1 MTAEPERALVGVE
14 DIAAF
19 TEIWWREQG
28 RRGVRVSARTV
39 RRWIRHA
46 TDPLPAS
53 RIDLG
58 GPWTAVPSEVR
69 VWLAR
74 HLLIST
80 RMSAPAPIARR
91 G

>member
-1 MTAEPERALVGVE
+1 VTSERSLIGVE

-19 TEIWWREQG
+19 AEIWWREQG

-39 RRWIRHA
+39 RRWIRHRP
-46 TDPLPAS
+46 DPLPAA
-53 RIDLG
+53 RIDVG
-58 GPWTAVPSEVR
+58 GAWTAIPSEVR

-74 HLLIST
+74 HFLSST
-80 RMSAPAPIARR
+80 RMSAPAPIDR

>member
-1 MTAEPERALVGVE
+1 MSGGELDRALVGIE

-19 TEIWWREQG
+19 AEIWWREQG
-28 RRGVRVSARTV
+28 RRGVRVSSRTV
-39 RRWIRHA
+39 RRWIRHQP
-46 TDPLPAS
+46 DPLPAA
-53 RIDLG
+53 RIDIG

-80 RMSAPAPIARR
+80 GMAAPAPIAR
-91 G
+91 